1 MFPSLPN
8 RLFLGEGWG
17 WCELCVLIISLWF
30 TDGSGGWNSSG
41 CRVLNSSAEETR
53 CACNHLT
60 SFGILLVSYSTKNLQ
75 HLTHPCLKLY
85 SDSLGCYYNWVL
97 PDRTFPRLDRL
108 DRMLKSWHTLH
119 TSAVA
124 SQSFSCLSPCSHIW
138 PLGMDPSDQW
148 RLTIYLCF
156 KLICLST

>member
-8 RLFLGEGWG
+8 RLFLGEVWG
-17 WCELCVLIISLWF
+17 WFELCVLTIGLWF

-41 CRVLNSSAEETR
+41 CRVLNSSAEETQ

-60 SFGILLVSYSTKNLQ
+60 SFGILLVSYITKNLH
-75 HLTHPCLKLY
+75 HLTHPCLMLY
-85 SDSLGCYYNWVL
+85 SDSLGCYYNCVL
-97 PDRTFPRLDRL
+97 PGRTFPRLPSMDC
-108 DRMLKSWHTLH
+108 MLKFWHTLR

-124 SQSFSCLSPCSHIW
+124 SQPFSSLSPCSHIW

-156 KLICLST
+156 KLICLSI